1 MTSFMDSIYAGKDRF
16 VQDQERKRQETTRR
30 LFGDALQNKP
40 DALTQLYGVD
50 PATALKAK
58 EQTQTM
64 QKESAQLAWQAASAM
79 HNAAP
84 EQKATTYA
92 SIHAEMMKHPELGAW
107 VSQLPDQY
115 DPATVDPIV
124 QGIIAQTGIYQDQ
137 PKAGSAPA
145 LLQSFDGMATRMG
158 LKPGSPEYQQA
169 ARVWANLDPKA
180 KAQIV
185 ESADGYNVAT
195 YGGGAPAVS
204 DPLMS
209 GGSRLPAPM
218 TPPRAPAGAG
228 IATDAGM
235 GVQPTVQDVQSNP
248 GVTWD
253 NGEFNS
259 LSPIEKAK
267 FNSYV
272 SRKVPFQI
280 VGGKVVA
287 GQSGGT
293 QLRPAPKDAPKAD
306 VPSGYRLKA
315 DGASLEPIPGGPAD
329 PATKAT
335 TVAAKPLPVA
345 AVTLIENAQDSL
357 AAAEGINQMLADYSG
372 RINRGELKVGLLQ
385 NLISKTR
392 NATNNSDANS
402 KNFASLQAT
411 LEKMRNQ
418 SLTLNKGVQTDGD
431 AQRAWNELMANLND
445 EGVVKQRLAEI
456 QALNVR
462 AAKLQREK
470 IARIQRNYG
479 GGAEAPAAPAQV
491 AAPAA
496 SKPAGQAL
504 SIEERIARGKYKVD

>member
-16 VQDQERKRQETTRR
+16 VQDQERKRQETTRK
-30 LFGDALQNKP
+30 LFGEALQNKP

-107 VSQLPDQY
+107 VKDLPAQY

-218 TPPRAPAGAG
+218 APPRAPAGAG

-235 GVQPTVQDVQSNP
+235 GVQPTAQDVQSNP

-272 SRKVPFQI
+272 SRSVPFQI
-280 VGGKVVA
+280 VGGKVIA

-293 QLRPAPKDAPKAD
+293 QLRPAPKAGGSYQQLSAQEVQSLGLPKGTVAQRSADGKVDIISKPDAPDQMTELQRYKQDQANTEKGKRMGAATASIDETLSRIDELEKHPGFTDLGTAYGDLATGVPLIRTDAKGAQAKLEAVKGQIALATMAELKTLSSSGATGFGALSEKELALLQGSIDNLTTSVSFAD
-306 VPSGYRLKA
+306 LKA
-315 DGASLEPIPGGPAD
+315 NLANVKKRLQAMKAGIGKESVAPSAPSAPAK
-329 PATKAT
+329 PATGK
-335 TVAAKPLPVA
+335 K
-345 AVTLIENAQDSL
+345 
-357 AAAEGINQMLADYSG
+357 DYSG
-372 RINRGELKVGLLQ
+372 L
-385 NLISKTR
+385 
-392 NATNNSDANS
+392 
-402 KNFASLQAT
+402 F
-411 LEKMRNQ
+411 
-418 SLTLNKGVQTDGD
+418 
-431 AQRAWNELMANLND
+431 
-445 EGVVKQRLAEI
+445 
-456 QALNVR
+456 
-462 AAKLQREK
+462 
-470 IARIQRNYG
+470 
-479 GGAEAPAAPAQV
+479 
-491 AAPAA
+491 
-496 SKPAGQAL
+496 
-504 SIEERIARGKYKVD
+504 